1 MIYNYILS
9 TPSYMAVKYHL
20 SGDHSNS
27 IKAQTLTPALL
38 TINNKH
44 SALIVSLIV
53 RRIHGGGDDQICDV
67 ITVHISGQHHS
78 EII

>member
-20 SGDHSNS
+20 SGAHSNS
-27 IKAQTLTPALL
+27 IKAQTPALL

-53 RRIHGGGDDQICDV
+53 RGIHG
-67 ITVHISGQHHS
+67 
-78 EII
+78 